1 VTSTG
6 ATLSARAQRMA
17 DSLAAWPR
25 RRVQLAELWEL
36 LDQIDPSTR
45 MDIRRRRILSELI
58 TELAAADV
66 AELPAG
72 RSYDRSEIPALP
84 RFLTLPRDSPAPEPP
99 QAVIWHPSLA
109 WAPQAG
115 LTRSQMRTVEQVNQW
130 LYNTCDHLVV
140 PSRERSLEVFGDEK
154 ALDRLIGTALFGPGR
169 LSLELLRCRRVAPRL
184 YCESAGDGDLLLV
197 VENSDTFD
205 SLLTV
210 LSDRGDH
217 RIGFVGWG
225 AGTGFEA
232 SVLSI
237 ARIGRAITEVKYFGD
252 LDENGLRV
260 PANAAV
266 LAGSAGL
273 PPVRP
278 ATGLYGAMFRQGAPQ
293 PGLRKLSADVAADL
307 ARWLGSDHHAQAARL
322 LVTGERLAQEAVGL
336 SYLSRH
342 DDWLEDLRKSASTGS
357 TPKISDDRPGRVP
370 NRSPGRAAC
379 GEPGSLGSP

>member
-1 VTSTG
+1 MTSTDV
-6 ATLSARAQRMA
+6 TLSARAQRMA

-25 RRVQLAELWEL
+25 RRVQLAELWDL
-36 LDQIDPSTR
+36 LDQVDPSSR
-45 MDIRRRRILSELI
+45 MDVRRRRILSELI

-66 AELPAG
+66 AELPAA

-84 RFLTLPRDSPAPEPP
+84 RFLTLPQNRPAPEPRM
-99 QAVIWHPSLA
+99 AVVWHPSLA
-109 WAPQAG
+109 WVPQTS
-115 LTRSQMRTVEQVNQW
+115 LTRPQIHTVEQVNEW
-130 LYNTCDHLVV
+130 LHDSRDHRVV

-154 ALDRLIGTALFGPGR
+154 ALDRLAGTALFSPGR
-169 LSLELLRCRRVAPRL
+169 LSLDLLRCRRVAPRL
-184 YCESAGDGDLLLV
+184 YCEFSGDGDVLLV

-210 LSDRGDH
+210 LRDRGDH
-217 RIGFVGWG
+217 RVGLVGWG

-237 ARIGRAITEVKYFGD
+237 ARVDRAITEVRYFGD

-260 PANAAV
+260 PANAAA
-266 LAGSAGL
+266 LAARTGL

-278 ATGLYGAMFRQGAPQ
+278 AAGLYGVMFRRGVPQ
-293 PGLRKLSADVAADL
+293 PGQRKLSSEAAADL
-307 ARWLGSDHHAQAARL
+307 ASWLGPDHHAQAVQL

-342 DDWLEDLRKSASTGS
+342 DDWLEDLRNSVST
-357 TPKISDDRPGRVP
+357 RPARGQR
-370 NRSPGRAAC
+370 R
-379 GEPGSLGSP
+379 